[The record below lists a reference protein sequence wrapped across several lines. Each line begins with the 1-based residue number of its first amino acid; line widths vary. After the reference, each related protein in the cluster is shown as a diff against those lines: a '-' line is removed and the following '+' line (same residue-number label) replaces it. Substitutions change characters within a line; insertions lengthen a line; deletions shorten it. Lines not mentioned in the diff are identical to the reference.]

1 MSLILLYC
9 QREQLNNLACVIYSS
24 IKSNHSYYLVDPQR
38 LILSTSM
45 CAGASITPRFSFLNV
60 TLWLTIWRY
69 RVLSWTHLTCILL
82 VLSVCTCFI
91 SIMHSNDIVR
101 FAFVLLLV
109 SQLFENVN
117 VYVNKGLH
125 PWGEG
130 VQTDVSKC
138 KLYREEGSRWM
149 LLYTLKHG
157 RKIKKNV

>member
-1 MSLILLYC
+1 MVPYPVILSM
-9 QREQLNNLACVIYSS
+9 RAAEQLGLWLYIVP
-24 IKSNHSYYLVDPQR
+24 IKPQLLSCCPQR

-45 CAGASITPRFSFLNV
+45 CAGASFTPEFSFLNV

-138 KLYREEGSRWM
+138 KL
-149 LLYTLKHG
+149 
-157 RKIKKNV
+157 